1 MKAQVYMLHI
11 AYTDYEGKVS
21 RTVEVSGNNTFAQ
34 LDYLIL
40 HTFDTLAYHAF
51 EFTHKDTPYV
61 LPVILEVLL
70 GNSVK
75 IEISSYL

>member
-1 MKAQVYMLHI
+1 M
-11 AYTDYEGKVS
+11 
-21 RTVEVSGNNTFAQ
+21 SGNNTFVQ

-40 HTFDTLAYHAF
+40 HMCDTLVFHAF

-61 LPVILEVLL
+61 LPIILEVLL